1 MPVIYKKHL
10 LYQAW
15 RFLWRS
21 ENGPFNWYIS
31 WNSFKLSCER
41 LNCICAMKAG
51 IHRTIDDLL
60 IMYLASTD
68 CTWLLMYYLQ
78 NDTRKRKTSEI
89 LAIIAIILLII
100 DTAGTFLAQ
109 GGGRF
114 LPLSDQQSGILLGI
128 SSIILFFLSFGI
140 GYRQK
145 TRITTVLLIAGGLIL
160 AISKLIEPTMRLN
173 LFLAVAL
180 PYLYVSLIVI
190 GFILTGLGLLRVVR
204 RQWR

>member
-1 MPVIYKKHL
+1 M
-10 LYQAW
+10 
-15 RFLWRS
+15 R
-21 ENGPFNWYIS
+21 
-31 WNSFKLSCER
+31 
-41 LNCICAMKAG
+41 
-51 IHRTIDDLL
+51 
-60 IMYLASTD
+60 
-68 CTWLLMYYLQ
+68 YYLQ

-89 LAIIAIILLII
+89 LAIIAIILLVI

-109 GGGRF
+109 GGERF

-204 RQWR
+204 RQ